1 MRVGI
6 LAFTIGELGIIV
18 PVIPV
23 GRHNLVEKGLH
34 IFEQSILPF
43 VQENSSRRMQRL
55 QVDNAFAN
63 AALPDDLVDAVGY
76 IDQFHPVLRDPV
88 QNTMVDPVIP
98 GLGYRPSVLCIDS
111 LPFGRRGFGEQAYF
125 ALTHEMEPPFGCHDA
140 PQEANDSELG
150 ETPVLRVLCG
160 TLRPLEPVF
169 ANTKLQ
175 FRPCAA
181 TRKTSR
187 AAAETQYP
195 YAGILRIGIHC
206 STAGSLER
214 AAKKATELG
223 ANTFQ
228 IFSASPRMWRAKPPV
243 IQQVRLLKAERD
255 AHDLTPLVIHD
266 NYLINLASGDPEI
279 RTRSIDAL
287 TGEME
292 RAIIIGSEFLVAHPG
307 NYKGLSLEQGLLN
320 VAEALPLA
328 WRAVPAAI
336 QKNAKLTLLLENTA
350 GAGAQLGGVLSELQT
365 IRQLAGPYI
374 DIPIGY
380 CLDTCHCWV
389 AGFDVASETGLDA
402 VIAQAEQ
409 TLGLGNVPVIHAN
422 DAKAQRGSHIDRHE
436 NIGAGYIGKEGF
448 RRILNHPKLR
458 EKAFILE
465 TPVDN
470 PGDDRRNVTALK
482 ELVFQNK
489 RLTTRKSK
497 ASGTSGG
504 RTRPSS
510 T

>member
-1 MRVGI
+1 
-6 LAFTIGELGIIV
+6 
-18 PVIPV
+18 
-23 GRHNLVEKGLH
+23 
-34 IFEQSILPF
+34 
-43 VQENSSRRMQRL
+43 
-55 QVDNAFAN
+55 
-63 AALPDDLVDAVGY
+63 
-76 IDQFHPVLRDPV
+76 
-88 QNTMVDPVIP
+88 
-98 GLGYRPSVLCIDS
+98 
-111 LPFGRRGFGEQAYF
+111 
-125 ALTHEMEPPFGCHDA
+125 
-140 PQEANDSELG
+140 
-150 ETPVLRVLCG
+150 
-160 TLRPLEPVF
+160 
-169 ANTKLQ
+169 
-175 FRPCAA
+175 
-181 TRKTSR
+181 
-187 AAAETQYP
+187 
-195 YAGILRIGIHC
+195 LRIGIHC

-214 AAKKATELG
+214 AAKKAAELG

-228 IFSASPRMWRAKPPV
+228 IFSASPRMWRAKAPDP
-243 IQQVRLLKAERD
+243 QQVRLLQAERD
-255 AHDLTPLVIHD
+255 AHDLAPLVIHD

-279 RTRSIDAL
+279 RAKSIDAFA
-287 TGEME
+287 GEME
-292 RAIIIGSEFLVAHPG
+292 RAIIIGADYLVAHPG

-320 VAEALPLA
+320 VAEAVALA

-336 QKNAKLTLLLENTA
+336 QRGATLTLLLENTA
-350 GAGAQLGGVLSELQT
+350 GAGTQLGGALPELHT

-389 AGFDVASETGLDA
+389 AGFDIASEAGLTDFLG
-402 VIAQAEQ
+402 QASA
-409 TLGLGNVPVIHAN
+409 TLGLNHIPVIHAN
-422 DAKAQRGSHIDRHE
+422 DAKAQRGSHLDRHE

-470 PGDDRRNVTALK
+470 PGDDLRDVTALK

-504 RTRPSS
+504 RTPRIS